1 MLVTHISRRGPGVLG
16 FNLEARIMR
25 AMTACCCALLAFV
38 FCSVVSAQPY
48 PNRPLRLVIPFAAG
62 GTPDAI
68 GRMLTARLE
77 QALGQSI
84 VIDNRAGA
92 NGIIGV
98 EIVSKA
104 TPDGYTLLMTSSS
117 FVINSIV
124 YQKLPYDIHKDF
136 IPITNLALG
145 LGYLLLVNPSL
156 PAYSVQE
163 LIALAGKKDGQLAY
177 GSPGVGNSLH
187 LAAELFSV
195 RAGIRMVHVPYK
207 GISLAFNALLGG
219 EVQMLFIPPTIAIQQ
234 VKAGKARALGF
245 SGVSRW
251 QVLPE
256 VPTIAEAGVPGFH
269 MEAGWHG
276 WFAPAR
282 TPGDIIAKL
291 NAEIRRALQVPQ
303 VREFIVAG
311 GYEPVGNSPTEFRQ
325 FVYSDIKRYAEIVRA
340 ANIKPE

>member
-1 MLVTHISRRGPGVLG
+1 
-16 FNLEARIMR
+16 MR
-25 AMTACCCALLAFV
+25 ALTACWLALLGCIHCAA
-38 FCSVVSAQPY
+38 VSAQSY
-48 PNRPLRLVIPFAAG
+48 PSRPIRLVIPFAAG

-68 GRMLTARLE
+68 GRVLAARLE
-77 QALGQSI
+77 PALGQAI

-98 EIVSKA
+98 DIVAKA
-104 TPDGYTLLMTSSS
+104 APDGYTLLMTSSS

-124 YQKLPYDIHKDF
+124 YRKLPYDIHRDF
-136 IPITNLALG
+136 IPITNVALG
-145 LGYLLLVNPSL
+145 LGYLLLVHPSL
-156 PAYSVQE
+156 PANSVPE

-219 EVQMLFIPPTIAIQQ
+219 EVQILFIPPTIAVAQ

-245 SGVSRW
+245 TGVSRW

-256 VPTIAEAGVPGFH
+256 VPTVAEAGVAGFH

-282 TPGDIIAKL
+282 TPGDNIARL
-291 NAEIRRALQVPQ
+291 NTEIRKALQVSQ

-311 GYEPVGNSPTEFRQ
+311 GYEPVGNSPSEFRQ
-325 FVYSDIKRYAEIVRA
+325 FVNADIKRYTEIVRA

>member
-1 MLVTHISRRGPGVLG
+1 MRSLTAFAVL
-16 FNLEARIMR
+16 
-25 AMTACCCALLAFV
+25 ACAWCA
-38 FCSVVSAQPY
+38 VVSAQPY
-48 PNRPLRLVIPFAAG
+48 PSHPIRLVIPFAAG

-68 GRMLTARLE
+68 GRVLAARLE
-77 QALGQSI
+77 PTLKQSI

-98 EIVSKA
+98 EIVA
-104 TPDGYTLLMTSSS
+104 RAAPDGYTLLMTSSS

-124 YQKLPYDIHKDF
+124 YRRLPYDIHRDF
-136 IPITNLALG
+136 IPVTNVALG
-145 LGYLLLVNPSL
+145 LGYLLLVHPSL
-156 PAYSVQE
+156 PANSVQE
-163 LIALAGKKDGQLAY
+163 LIAVAGKKDGQLSY

-219 EVQMLFIPPTIAIQQ
+219 EVQVLFIPPTIAVQQ

-245 SGVSRW
+245 TGLSRW

-256 VPTIAEAGVPGFH
+256 VPTVAEAGLPGFH

-291 NAEIRRALQVPQ
+291 NAEIRKALRVPQ
-303 VREFIVAG
+303 VREFLVAG
-311 GYEPVGNSPTEFRQ
+311 GYEPVGNSPSEFRQ
-325 FVYSDIKRYAEIVRA
+325 FVNSDIQRYTEIVRA